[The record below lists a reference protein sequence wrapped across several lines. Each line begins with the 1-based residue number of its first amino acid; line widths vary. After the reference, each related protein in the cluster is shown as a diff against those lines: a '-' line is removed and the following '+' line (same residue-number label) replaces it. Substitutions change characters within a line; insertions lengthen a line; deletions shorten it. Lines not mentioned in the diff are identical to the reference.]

1 MDKVLKRLKA
11 TAFGFCMLSFLVMLA
26 PVAAADIQKE
36 VENLRQ
42 QIDKLERKLEMMH
55 EYMHAKEEHEKHE
68 DHEKHKEHEKHEGH
82 ASGMDNLSIGG
93 FGELHYNNWD
103 ADDSSEETEK
113 DEIDFHRFVLFF
125 EYDYSDKLKFKSEL
139 ELEHSVVEGGEESG
153 EIQIEQAYAEYSFN
167 DQNAARVGVFLLPVG
182 IMNKHHAP
190 PTFYGVERNEV
201 ESVIIPSG
209 WWAGGLGYTY
219 RTEGY
224 GKKEGG
230 LSFDVSLHEGLK
242 VSAPTEADGDATM
255 IEGADAHLRGGR
267 QKTAGAT
274 LKDPAATFRVN
285 YTGIPDIELG
295 AALQYQSDITQES
308 GDGLD
313 DAYLYEI
320 HSVISKG
327 PFGLRALYAEWDI
340 DTDSGALG
348 DAVEAAGSDE
358 QEGWYIEPS
367 YRFND
372 QFGVFARYEDIEG
385 GRSQDQFDQWS
396 IGLNWWIHKNVVL
409 KADYVDRD
417 HDNAQDDG
425 RDFDGYNLGFGYQ
438 FNHHDH

>member
-1 MDKVLKRLKA
+1 MDNCVLKHLKA
-11 TAFGFCMLSFLVMLA
+11 TAFGFCLLSFLVMLA
-26 PVAAADIQKE
+26 PVAAADMQKE

-42 QIDKLERKLEMMH
+42 QIDELERKLEMVH
-55 EYMHAKEEHEKHE
+55 ERMDAEEEH
-68 DHEKHKEHEKHEGH
+68 
-82 ASGMDNLSIGG
+82 ASMSKMDKVGIGG
-93 FGELHYNNWD
+93 YGELHYNNWD
-103 ADDSSEETEK
+103 ADDSSKDK

-125 EYDYSDKLKFKSEL
+125 SYDYSDKLKFFSEFEIEHALAGDGKPGEVEL
-139 ELEHSVVEGGEESG
+139 E
-153 EIQIEQAYAEYSFN
+153 QAFVEYSFN
-167 DQNAARVGVFLLPVG
+167 DQNMARAGLFLVPIG
-182 IMNKHHAP
+182 ILNETHEP
-190 PTFYGVERNEV
+190 PTFYGVERNNV
-201 ESVIIPSG
+201 ENVIIPST

-219 RTEGY
+219 RTEG
-224 GKKEGG
+224 G
-230 LSFDVSLHEGLK
+230 LSFDAALHEGLK
-242 VSAPTEADGDATM
+242 VTAPTAVTAGGGSVSFDGTDAR
-255 IEGADAHLRGGR
+255 IRSGR
-267 QKTAGAT
+267 QKTAEAK
-274 LKDPAATFRVN
+274 LKDPAATFRVK
-285 YTGIPDIELG
+285 YTGVPGIELS

-396 IGLNWWIHKNVVL
+396 IGLNWWIHEDVVL

-438 FNHHDH
+438 F